1 VLTRCGVLGSPIA
14 HSLSPALHTAA
25 YRALGLD
32 WRYDAY
38 DVDAA
43 ALPGFLADL
52 GPQWRGLSLTMPLKR
67 VVLPLLDEISEV
79 ALAAGAVNTVLLVKD
94 GRRTGTNTDVT
105 GMVEALRGRGI
116 EEVGSAAILG
126 GGATAASVAVALA
139 RIGCRDLVVHARDAN
154 RTRETVEAAYR
165 CGLSARIEPLH
176 RAGTTDVDLVVST
189 IPAAAQE
196 PLAAQV
202 GGSASVVFD
211 VVYDPWPT
219 PLARAAAT
227 AGALVLGGFD
237 LLLHQAAL
245 QVELMTG
252 VHPAPV
258 TAMRAAGEAAL
269 GGRARPPGA

>member
-1 VLTRCGVLGSPIA
+1 MLTRCGVLGSPIA

-52 GPQWRGLSLTMPLKR
+52 EPQWRGLSLTMPLKR

-79 ALAAGAVNTVLLVKD
+79 AKAAGAVNTVLLAED

-105 GMVEALRGRGI
+105 GIVEALRGRGVVQ
-116 EEVGSAAILG
+116 VGSAAILG
-126 GGATAASVAVALA
+126 GGATAASAAVALA
-139 RIGCRDLVVHARDAN
+139 RLGCRDLVVYARDSG
-154 RTRETVEAAYR
+154 RTGEVAEAANR
-165 CGLSARIEPLH
+165 CGLPARIEPLH
-176 RAGTTDVDLVVST
+176 RAGTHDVLLTVCT
-189 IPAAAQE
+189 IPAAAQQA
-196 PLAAQV
+196 LAAPV
-202 GGSASVVFD
+202 ARSASVVFD

-219 PLARAAAT
+219 PLGQAAGA

-237 LLLHQAAL
+237 LLLHQAAA

-252 VHPAPV
+252 MHPAPIA
-258 TAMRAAGEAAL
+258 AMRAAGEQAL
-269 GGRARPPGA
+269 DRDG